1 MADLIPNC
9 YCFGQEIGSLYW
21 SKNAFQKDVEILHAM
36 DPKKEKD
43 SFEAYRTKIWS
54 RKPNSRNDEEL
65 HPENML
71 PLLSHIDGPFCCRCL

>member
-43 SFEAYRTKIWS
+43 SFEAYRTGLVNKILEMT
-54 RKPNSRNDEEL
+54 RNY
-65 HPENML
+65 
-71 PLLSHIDGPFCCRCL
+71 IQRICFPFSLR